1 MGLPQ
6 GVGVWR
12 NCCDLSIGV
21 LAHRMPDGARSAL
34 ISHENESRMVAWVG
48 RQSLRIKSKRRGM
61 GRDRGHVWRRTLS
74 NLWHTFQT
82 PPRLVHPECAGP
94 SGSGRYGQ
102 AVASPRAVAMYER
115 RMRSADVWR
124 GIVTVTGFS
133 GRPVPGQWQTD
144 EEAAGPALSPSFSG
158 RADQPRGL
166 ALPRLQP
173 ELSRCRVAPFGAW
186 YLCFPRE
193 RAAVVPEVWRELCEQ
208 SSSTPTQA
216 R

>member
-1 MGLPQ
+1 VSHCIELGLPQ
-6 GVGVWR
+6 SAGVWR

-21 LAHRMPDGARSAL
+21 LAHRLPDGARRAL

-102 AVASPRAVAMYER
+102 AAALPRAVAMYER

-124 GIVTVTGFS
+124 SLAANCGPIRS
-133 GRPVPGQWQTD
+133 SNPPCRRPGLSSRSHRRRTPGGASD
-144 EEAAGPALSPSFSG
+144 GHCHINRKRSRLNEA
-158 RADQPRGL
+158 RGL
-166 ALPRLQP
+166 KVDHAAFRAYVS
-173 ELSRCRVAPFGAW
+173 SRQTSKIK
-186 YLCFPRE
+186 E
-193 RAAVVPEVWRELCEQ
+193 RIIR
-208 SSSTPTQA
+208 
-216 R
+216 